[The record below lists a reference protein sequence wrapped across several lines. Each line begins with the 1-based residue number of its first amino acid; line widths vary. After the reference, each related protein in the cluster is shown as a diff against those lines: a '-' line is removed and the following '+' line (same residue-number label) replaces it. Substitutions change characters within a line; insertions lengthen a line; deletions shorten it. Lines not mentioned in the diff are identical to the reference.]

1 MTRLRQDGLRW
12 AEVIFFNAVG
22 CKTRYV
28 KNHENIRGNG
38 RHVELAVTAEQVR
51 DLRDRTGAG
60 MMDCKRALEEAG
72 GDLEKAISI
81 LREKGLSTAAKK
93 VGRIASEGLVAASVG
108 PDKRRGTMVEVNC
121 ETDFVA
127 KNEDF
132 LAFVRDLA
140 REIGEAGTLAETA
153 MAEGE
158 TIKDLKLGAGGTVG
172 ERLTALVAKIG
183 ENMTVRRYARFSAD
197 DTGLVESYIHLGGKI
212 GVLIQLACA
221 KPGSASDPAVL
232 GLAKDLAMQVAAARP
247 EYIRREDVP
256 AAVLD
261 GERAIFKA
269 QALNEGKPE
278 HVAEKIVLGRVEK
291 FYKDVCL
298 MEQAYIKDPN
308 QTVAQLVKAVAAG
321 LGETISVVRFA
332 RFERGEGLAK
342 KEHDLLADVQSQLK
356 G

>member
-1 MTRLRQDGLRW
+1 MNKDRLAGD
-12 AEVIFFNAVG
+12 
-22 CKTRYV
+22 
-28 KNHENIRGNG
+28 HGNG

-60 MMDCKRALEEAG
+60 MMDCKRALEESG
-72 GDLEKAISI
+72 GDLEKAVSI

-93 VGRIASEGLVAASVG
+93 VGRIASEGLVAASVSA
-108 PDKRRGTMVEVNC
+108 DKRRGAMVEVNC

-132 LAFVRDLA
+132 LLFVKDLA
-140 REIGEAGTLAETA
+140 REIGGADTLTETA
-153 MAEGE
+153 MAEGD
-158 TIKDLKLGAGGTVG
+158 TIKDLKLAGGGTVS
-172 ERLTALVAKIG
+172 ERLTTLVAKIG
-183 ENMTVRRYARFSAD
+183 ENMTVRRYARFSAGEAD
-197 DTGLVESYIHLGGKI
+197 VVESYIHLGGKI
-212 GVLIQLACA
+212 GVLIQLACT
-221 KPGSASDPAVL
+221 KPASAADPAVL

-247 EYIRREDVP
+247 DYVRREDVP
-256 AAVLD
+256 AGVLE

-278 HVAEKIVLGRVEK
+278 HVAEKIVLGRVDK

-298 MEQAYIKDPN
+298 LEQAFIKDPN
-308 QTVAQLVKAVAAG
+308 QTVTQLVKAIAAS
-321 LGETISVVRFA
+321 LGDTITVVRFA

-356 G
+356 C